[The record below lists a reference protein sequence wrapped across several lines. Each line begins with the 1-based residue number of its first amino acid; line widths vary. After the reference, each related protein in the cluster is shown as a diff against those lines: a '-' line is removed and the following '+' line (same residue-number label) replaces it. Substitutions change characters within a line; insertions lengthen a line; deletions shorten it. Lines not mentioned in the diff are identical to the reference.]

1 MDLNTMSD
9 FAVLMGCWQ
18 NIKNGLKKEQKD
30 VSSLGMLK
38 NYCLL
43 TYLIS
48 FPIQTGSQYGFYS
61 LGQYGT
67 STHIFEHRLLSGS
80 EVKRGE

>member
-9 FAVLMGCWQ
+9 LAVLMACWQ

-43 TYLIS
+43 TL
-48 FPIQTGSQYGFYS
+48 FD
-61 LGQYGT
+61 
-67 STHIFEHRLLSGS
+67 
-80 EVKRGE
+80 